1 VTALLIGAAVLTFL
15 YAMASWV
22 DRQVLDTDEWT
33 KTSSELLENE
43 DIREALA
50 TYLVDELY
58 ANVDVQGELRAA
70 LPPETRGLAGPAAGG
85 LREFADRAARR
96 ALEGP
101 RVQATWEQLNRA
113 AHAEFVAIVKDEQ
126 TDRLSTSSGEV
137 TLELQPVVENIAQR
151 VGLGGLA
158 QKLPPDAGSLTVL
171 KSDQLGLAQDIAD
184 LIEKLVIVLLVL
196 GLALYGLAL
205 YLSRGR
211 RRETLRAIG
220 LIFVAVGVLLLIVR
234 SFVGNI
240 VVDELAKTATVES
253 AADDVWAIGTS
264 LLSAIAGNLIIN
276 GIIIL
281 VAAWVA
287 GSTAPAL
294 ALRRASAGYMRDRP
308 GIPYA
313 VVGLIFLIL
322 VAWGPTPAFQR
333 PVFILIIAALMALG
347 TEALRRQTLHEF
359 PDARLVEGQGFR
371 ESLGRMRDSASQ
383 RVSDVRSRKAG
394 PPEDTRM
401 ERLERLAALRE
412 KGILSDE
419 EFEREKAEI
428 LRT

>member
-1 VTALLIGAAVLTFL
+1 MLTFL

-43 DIREALA
+43 NIREALA

-58 ANVDVQGELRAA
+58 ANVDVEGELRAA

-85 LREFADRAARR
+85 LREFADRAANE
-96 ALEGP
+96 ALARP

-113 AHAEFVAIVKDEQ
+113 AHEEFVAIVKDEQ
-126 TDRLSTSSGEV
+126 RGNISTTGGEV

-151 VGLGGLA
+151 VGLSGLA

-171 KSDQLGLAQDIAD
+171 KSDQLGLAQDLAD
-184 LIEKLVIVLLVL
+184 IIETLVIVLLVL
-196 GLALYGLAL
+196 GLFLYGLAL

-220 LIFVAVGVLLLIVR
+220 LIFVAVGVLLLILR
-234 SFVGNI
+234 SFAGNI

-253 AADDVWAIGTS
+253 AANDVWEIATS

-281 VAAWVA
+281 IAAWVA
-287 GSTAPAL
+287 GSTAPAV

-308 GIPYA
+308 GIPFA
-313 VVGLIFLIL
+313 VVGMIFLIL

-333 PVFILIIAALMALG
+333 PVFILIIAGMMALG

-359 PDARLVEGQGFR
+359 PDAGLAEGEGLR
-371 ESLGRMRDSASQ
+371 ESWNRMRGSASQ
-383 RVSDVRSRKAG
+383 RVSEARSRKQERRPKGRGSSSSNGSPRYARRASSA
-394 PPEDTRM
+394 TRSSSA
-401 ERLERLAALRE
+401 RRPRSFGRRHLPRVIA
-412 KGILSDE
+412 
-419 EFEREKAEI
+419 
-428 LRT
+428 